1 MDVLYFLKERTRLIR
16 NYYEHAARPLNEIV
30 RKIEADPDGHPKSPT
45 RGHFKFLQLTNS
57 R

>member
-1 MDVLYFLKERTRLIR
+1 LS
-16 NYYEHAARPLNEIV
+16 
-30 RKIEADPDGHPKSPT
+30 RKFGADPDGHPKSPT